1 MLQQR
6 SSGVLMHVTSLASPY
21 GIGDLG
27 PTAYAFVDFLH
38 RAGQSAWQ
46 VLPLNCTTLS
56 RGNSPYNSISAFA
69 MDPMLISVELLHKN
83 GLLKRTEI
91 ADPPKFSRDQI
102 DFAKV
107 QSYKLRLLDIAF
119 ERFSD
124 HPHPPDY
131 EIFCRDHATW
141 LEPFALFA
149 AMKRRFGK
157 RPWCDWPAALK
168 TSGFRPQAAGA
179 YSLKSEASS
188 LAVDRE
194 RFLQFL
200 VYQQY
205 HALKQY
211 AAEKGI
217 QIVGDVP
224 IYVTHDS
231 ADVWSHPDLFK
242 LDRSGK
248 SKFVSGVPPD
258 YFSKTGQLWGNPVYD
273 WDALE
278 RTGFEWWM
286 QRLEHNLRLFDMVR
300 IDHFRG
306 LVAYWQVPARHKTA
320 MHGEWVPAP
329 SDAFFATLFRRL
341 PSAAVFAEDLGHI
354 TADVREVVAK
364 YHLPC
369 MRVMQFAFS
378 GDPAHNPH
386 MPHNHIPNAIVYT
399 GTHDNNTAR
408 GWFQDDLDRSG
419 RKRLFDYL
427 GHSVKPAD
435 ISWEMIRLAQ
445 ASVAKLAIIPMQDIL
460 GLGTKAR
467 MNYPAKTKG
476 NWRWR
481 MREGL
486 LIARLADRLCRL
498 TEIRGRA

>member
-1 MLQQR
+1 
-6 SSGVLMHVTSLASPY
+6 MHVTSLASPC

-46 VLPLNCTTLS
+46 VLPLNCTTVA
-56 RGNSPYNSISAFA
+56 RGSSPYNSISAFA
-69 MDPMLISVELLHKN
+69 MDPMLISVEVLRDE
-83 GLLKRTEI
+83 GLLKRAEI
-91 ADPPKFSRDQI
+91 ADPPRFPPDQI

-107 QSYKLRLLDIAF
+107 QSYKWRLLDIAF
-119 ERFSD
+119 ERFSSR
-124 HPHPPDY
+124 PRPADY
-131 EIFCRDHATW
+131 ETFCRDHAAW

-149 AMKRRFGK
+149 ALKRHFGK
-157 RPWCDWPAALK
+157 RPWCDWPAALRDFGLRI
-168 TSGFRPQAAGA
+168 SDCGFEKAATANLQSSIRNPQWA
-179 YSLKSEASS
+179 E
-188 LAVDRE
+188 RE
-194 RFLQFL
+194 RFRQ
-200 VYQQY
+200 YIAYRQY
-205 HALKQY
+205 HALKRY
-211 AAEKGI
+211 ASEKGI
-217 QIVGDVP
+217 QIIGDLP

-242 LDRSGK
+242 LDRSGR

-273 WDALE
+273 WEALQ

-320 MHGEWVPAP
+320 MHGQWVPAP
-329 SDAFFATLFRRL
+329 SDAFFTTLFRRL

-354 TADVREVVAK
+354 TADVREVLAK

-369 MRVMQFAFS
+369 IRVMQFAFS

-386 MPHNHIPNAIVYT
+386 MLHNHIPNAIVYS

-408 GWFQDDLDRSG
+408 GWFQDEMKG
-419 RKRLFDYL
+419 PQRKRFFDYL
-427 GHSVKPAD
+427 GHRVKSAD
-435 ISWEMIRLAQ
+435 VPWELMRLAM
-445 ASVAKLAIIPMQDIL
+445 ASVARLAVVPMQDIL
-460 GLGTKAR
+460 GLGTEAR

-481 MREGL
+481 MRDGL
-486 LIARLADRLCRL
+486 LTTRLADQLCRL
-498 TEIRGRA
+498 TETYART